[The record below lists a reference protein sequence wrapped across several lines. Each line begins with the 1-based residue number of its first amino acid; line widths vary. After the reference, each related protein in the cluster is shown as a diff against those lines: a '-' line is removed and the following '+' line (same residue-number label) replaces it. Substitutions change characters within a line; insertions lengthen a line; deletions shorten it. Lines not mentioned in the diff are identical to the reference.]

1 MKNILIITYY
11 WPPAGGAGV
20 QRVLKFAKY
29 LPQFGFRPIILTVPK
44 PDSPV
49 DDETLLKDIPTE
61 AKVYKISGFE
71 PFSLYKKFTGKKI
84 DEKIPA
90 DILQKSSKSIKEK
103 LASWIRFNV
112 FIPDAKIGWYF
123 RAVKYGLEIIQKE
136 RIDIIFSS
144 GPPHTTALIAKK
156 LAKITRIKWV
166 ADFRDP
172 WLEIV
177 YYQQIKRNRIT
188 LAIDKHL
195 EKSVL
200 RQADFVTTV
209 SEDIKLLLLEKG
221 AKVVKVI
228 ENGFDESDFGFSASE
243 RNTKNEYFTI
253 AYTGGMSVDRVPF
266 TFLQILPRF
275 VDEISS
281 QIRFVFAGKFCSE
294 FVNEINRLKIS
305 YLFEIQNFVTHQ
317 ESITILQN
325 SDALLLVVNNVQN
338 NLGIVTGKMYEYLAA
353 KKPILAIAPT
363 KGDASKILTETKS
376 GKSIDYS
383 DEEETFNLLSEFYSN
398 WKEGKNTFSFD
409 SNYHTRK
416 NKTAELSQIFMELLK

>member
-1 MKNILIITYY
+1 MKNVLIITYY

-29 LPQFGFRPIILTVPK
+29 LPEFGFRPIILTVPK

-49 DDETLLKDIPTE
+49 DDETLQKDIPPE

-123 RAVKYGLEIIQKE
+123 SAVKYGLKIIQKE
-136 RIDIIFSS
+136 QIDIIFSS

-156 LAKITRIKWV
+156 LAKITRKKWV
-166 ADFRDP
+166 VDFRDP

-177 YYQQIKRNRIT
+177 YYQHVKRNRIT

-200 RQADFVTTV
+200 KQADFVTTV
-209 SEDIKLLLLEKG
+209 SEDIKSLLLEKG

-228 ENGFDESDFGFSASE
+228 ENGFDESDFVLSTSNE
-243 RNTKNEYFTI
+243 NHKNEYFTI
-253 AYTGGMSVDRVPF
+253 AYTGGMSVDRIPF
-266 TFLQILPRF
+266 TLLKILPRF
-275 VDEISS
+275 VDEISP

-294 FVNEINRLKIS
+294 FLDELNRLKIS

-317 ESITILQN
+317 ESIKILKN
-325 SDALLLVVNNVQN
+325 SDALLLVINNVQN

-353 KKPILAIAPT
+353 KKPILAIAPPN
-363 KGDASKILTETKS
+363 GDANKILTETNS
-376 GKSIDYS
+376 GKSIDYLG
-383 DEEETFNLLSEFYSN
+383 EEGTFNLLSEFYSN
-398 WKEGKNTFSFD
+398 WKEGKNPFTFD
-409 SNYHTRK
+409 SNYHSRK